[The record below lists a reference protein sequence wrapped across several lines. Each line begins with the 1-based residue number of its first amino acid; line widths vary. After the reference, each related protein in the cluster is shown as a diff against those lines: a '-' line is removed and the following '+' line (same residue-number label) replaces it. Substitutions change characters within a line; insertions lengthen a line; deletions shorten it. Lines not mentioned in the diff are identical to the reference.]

1 MVAAATT
8 LRDTIESAW
17 NLTGELSKV
26 STGTGPTLMD
36 EVVQFWDRKQVVGNE
51 VPKSI
56 TVEKIN
62 GEGNEFVVKHP
73 HFNEV
78 SDIYEI
84 TVYYRVIDVDEGN
97 FSTSLDLIE
106 NMALEVVRILKTVY
120 NPSVPTNI
128 YYKTANSWTNED
140 MYLGNQPE
148 LRRKLRFQLIT
159 ITSDN
164 SEVYPGFSGVLIFD
178 TSASQGD
185 TKPGSDYTFLEVS
198 GVKIREGYGLVP
210 LLTKDFTKGV
220 GVPFQTR
227 GMFSGTFTA
236 HTMAARTNIL
246 GSTIEKIQNIYKTQ
260 SNSPIK
266 RQLAEVVLLHE
277 LTDTRAS
284 PNTSTFTTQ
293 SFMKIDDIFKD
304 SMDDDLA
311 KYVITGTLTR
321 PTAFTEVLT

>member
-8 LRDTIESAW
+8 LRNTIETGW

-26 STGTGPTLMD
+26 QTGTGPTLMD

-51 VPKSI
+51 VPKSV

-62 GEGNEFVVKHP
+62 DEGNESIIKHP

-78 SDIYEI
+78 SEIYEI
-84 TVYYRVIDVDEGN
+84 TVYYRVIDVDGVN

-106 NMALEVVRILKTVY
+106 NMAQEVVRILKTVY

-128 YYKTANSWTNED
+128 YYRTTNTWTNED

-148 LRRKLRFQLIT
+148 LRRKLRFQLTT

-164 SEVYPGFSGVLIFD
+164 SGVYPGFSGVLVFD

-185 TKPGSDYTFLEVS
+185 SKPASDYTFLEVS

-210 LLTKDFTKGV
+210 LLTKDVTKGV
-220 GVPFQTR
+220 GVPFLGR
-227 GMFSGTFTA
+227 GLFSGTFTA
-236 HTMAARTNIL
+236 ETMAARTNIL

-260 SNSPIK
+260 GNSPIK
-266 RQLAEVVLLHE
+266 RQIAEVALLHE
-277 LTDTRAS
+277 LKNTAAS

-293 SFMKIDDIFKD
+293 SFMKINDIFKD
-304 SMDDDLA
+304 SMDTELV
-311 KYVITGTLTR
+311 KYIITGTLTK
-321 PTAFTEVLT
+321 PSVFSEVVS